1 MPKLIEINS
10 YEYGERADKVSA
22 QVELVRGVLMDY
34 GIDPDEVFDEI
45 NPEDAPNSSY

>member
-1 MPKLIEINS
+1 VTKDIDPDVIEALKTVDN
-10 YEYGERADKVSA
+10 
-22 QVELVRGVLMDY
+22 